1 MEKEQNAAQ
10 EQATYEQVSPAENV
24 EQQEKIKEHEENEHQ
39 KKNML
44 EEQEK
49 NREENERHDVQED
62 EIEEQE
68 KVQEEQ
74 NEELAAANA
83 KIAELEAKIKEMENR
98 YLRLY
103 ADFENFRRR
112 TRQEMEAAEKY
123 RAQSLVSDLLP
134 ALDNFER
141 ALKIKAE
148 DEQAKS
154 ILQGMEMVYR
164 SVLDALKKE
173 GVEAIEAVGKPFDPH
188 LHQAVMQVE
197 DSNYEPNTVVEE
209 LQKGYKLKD
218 RVIRPAMV
226 KVSQ

>member
-1 MEKEQNAAQ
+1 MEQ
-10 EQATYEQVSPAENV
+10 EQKATQEKATYEQEWKEPEPQEEKAEERGGNEPQEENAENTQQENTQ
-24 EQQEKIKEHEENEHQ
+24 EQQEASK
-39 KKNML
+39 
-44 EEQEK
+44 EEQPK
-49 NREENERHDVQED
+49 A
-62 EIEEQE
+62 EQE
-68 KVQEEQ
+68 Q
-74 NEELAAANA
+74 NDELAAANA

-141 ALKIKAE
+141 ALKIEA
-148 DEQAKS
+148 DNEQAKS

-188 LHQAVMQVE
+188 LHQAVMQIE

-209 LQKGYKLKD
+209 FQKGYKLKD